1 MNTLGV
7 PLGIFVAF
15 VLAHLSVRKFAPG
28 ADPAILPLA
37 FALSGIGIAFI
48 TRLAPDLAMR
58 QVMWLFLGVVCMV
71 VVLALLRNVD
81 RLANYKYTL
90 MIAGFVLLLSPML
103 PLVGQEINGSRIWLG
118 IPGVISF
125 QPGEMAKI
133 AHRAVPGGLPGAEP
147 RDAVGVHGARAGRFR
162 LPDFRTLAATLLL
175 MWGLAL
181 VIVVF
186 EKDLGSAL
194 VLFLVFLAMLYAA
207 TGKKFYLVIGLG
219 LAAVAAVGLFF
230 MLRARAG
237 PRQHLARPLCRRAR
251 QGLPDRAGALLHRRR
266 RPVRRRHRARHGRR
280 HPLRGK
286 RLRLRRH
293 RRRGGASGRGG
304 RAASV
309 PVFRHPRIRDGGA
322 GQKRRE
328 LVHRRGHDRGR
339 GAAGFHH
346 RGWRNAAHPAD
357 RHHAALHQP
366 GRLVASGKLH
376 HRGISAAL
384 RRRRHGRGR
393 GTGQQ
398 QHLAAH
404 QQRAGTR
411 VFGQTPDERSCC
423 CSPSCSPCW
432 WPT

>member
-1 MNTLGV
+1 MTRRNIELVLLCVAAPLVVLPFAMLALNDGQALTMNTLGV

-125 QPGEMAKI
+125 QPGEIAKI
-133 AHRAVPGGLPGAEP
+133 AIVLFLAGYLAQNREMLSVFTW
-147 RDAVGVHGARAGRFR
+147 RVGPFR
-162 LPDFRTLAATLLL
+162 LPDIRTLLPLLL
-175 MWGLAL
+175 MWALAM

-194 VLFLVFLAMLYAA
+194 VLFFVFLVMLYAA
-207 TGKKFYLVIGLG
+207 TGEEVLSGHRAGTGRRGGRGTVLH
-219 LAAVAAVGLFF
+219 V
-230 MLRARAG
+230 RARAG

-280 HPLRGK
+280 HSLRGK

-309 PVFRHPRIRDGGA
+309 PVLRHPRIRDGGA
-322 GQKRRE
+322 GQKRR
-328 LVHRRGHDRGR
+328 
-339 GAAGFHH
+339 AA
-346 RGWRNAAHPAD
+346 
-357 RHHAALHQP
+357 
-366 GRLVASGKLH
+366 
-376 HRGISAAL
+376 
-384 RRRRHGRGR
+384 
-393 GTGQQ
+393 
-398 QHLAAH
+398 
-404 QQRAGTR
+404 
-411 VFGQTPDERSCC
+411 RS
-423 CSPSCSPCW
+423 SPW
-432 WPT
+432 A